1 MRKTTNHD
9 KNASPR
15 TDEGRYARIWAA
27 VAAIPEGCVA
37 SYGQIAE
44 FAGVPRG
51 ARIVGRALGRSPREL
66 ALPWH
71 RVINA
76 QGQIALPKD
85 SRGYKRQ
92 IELLRA
98 ESITVVDGRVDME
111 QFRWQPDLDEMVW
124 GPPALPLPGRKAR
137 TRR

>member
-1 MRKTTNHD
+1 MTTD
-9 KNASPR
+9 KR
-15 TDEGRYARIWAA
+15 TTTDGRYERIWAA
-27 VAAIPEGCVA
+27 VSAIPAGRVA

-51 ARIVGRALGRSPREL
+51 ARMVGRALGRSPREL
-66 ALPWH
+66 QLPWH
-71 RVINA
+71 RVINT

-98 ESITVVDGRVDME
+98 ESVIVTRGRVDMSVY
-111 QFRWQPDLDEMVW
+111 RWKPDLDELVW
-124 GPPALPLPGRKAR
+124 GPPALPLRHGHRESS
-137 TRR
+137 

>member
-1 MRKTTNHD
+1 MTND
-9 KNASPR
+9 KPVTN
-15 TDEGRYARIWAA
+15 EGRYARIWAA
-27 VAAIPEGCVA
+27 VAAIPEGRVA

-51 ARIVGRALGRSPREL
+51 ARMVGRALGRSPRQL
-66 ALPWH
+66 KLPWH

-76 QGQIALPKD
+76 QGKIALPKN
-85 SRGYKRQ
+85 SPGYKRQ

-98 ESITVVDGRVDME
+98 EAVTVISGRVDMD

-124 GPPALPLPGRKAR
+124 GPPALPLPDRSRLGKKQ
-137 TRR
+137 

>member
-1 MRKTTNHD
+1 MRKTSKQHKTVS
-9 KNASPR
+9 AG

-76 QGQIALPKD
+76 QGRIALPKN
-85 SRGYKRQ
+85 SRGYRRQ

-98 ESITVVDGRVDME
+98 ESVTVVEGRVDME
-111 QFRWQPDLDEMVW
+111 RFRWQPDLDEMVW
-124 GPPALPLPGRKAR
+124 GPPALPLPGRKAQA
-137 TRR
+137 RR

>member
-1 MRKTTNHD
+1 MKCNKPT
-9 KNASPR
+9 AS
-15 TDEGRYARIWAA
+15 EGRYERIWAA
-27 VAAIPEGCVA
+27 VSAIPTGRVA

-51 ARIVGRALGRSPREL
+51 ARMVGRALGRSPREL
-66 ALPWH
+66 KLPWH

-76 QGQIALPKD
+76 QGQIALPKN

-98 ESITVVDGRVDME
+98 EAVTVVRGRVDMAK
-111 QFRWQPDLDEMVW
+111 FRWQPDLDELVW
-124 GPPALPLPGRKAR
+124 GPPALPLFRDDKESS
-137 TRR
+137 